1 MSPPKPK
8 AAKPNYRSA
17 PADEKVWTKQNVLR
31 LAKFVKL
38 DDVFKLRG
46 CFLTANIDPS
56 VIVRVEEE
64 STSTTEEQTR
74 NTAPIDDF
82 CSWKPKHLLT
92 KYKGDTEDKK
102 VQKEFFHHITNHVS
116 KQNWRIGHADVKAS
130 DYLDVEISEVQS
142 NLLNPTPKDF
152 LLGFITYDVK
162 WKGAVQKIAKRKIDF
177 IEGNVNS
184 YSRLLNNPRRLESIK
199 DHVELVATVAEVSAE
214 ADDEKARKKLRREKD
229 TAERAQKKAALAE
242 KEAKKM
248 EEMLPLL
255 NSDVNKYT
263 NRAKEIERVDLI
275 KEIDKECKLPY
286 LKELFMYYY
295 GMKKGELNGKKKA
308 ELVALLADK
317 VTSEDDNTTL

>member
-1 MSPPKPK
+1 MSD
-8 AAKPNYRSA
+8 A
-17 PADEKVWTKQNVLR
+17 Q
-31 LAKFVKL
+31 
-38 DDVFKLRG
+38 
-46 CFLTANIDPS
+46 
-56 VIVRVEEE
+56 
-64 STSTTEEQTR
+64 ST
-74 NTAPIDDF
+74 
-82 CSWKPKHLLT
+82 
-92 KYKGDTEDKK
+92 
-102 VQKEFFHHITNHVS
+102 
-116 KQNWRIGHADVKAS
+116 
-130 DYLDVEISEVQS
+130 
-142 NLLNPTPKDF
+142 LLNPTPKDV

-162 WKGAVQKIAKRKIDF
+162 GKGAVQKIAKRKIDF

-263 NRAKEIERVDLI
+263 NRAKEIERDDLI